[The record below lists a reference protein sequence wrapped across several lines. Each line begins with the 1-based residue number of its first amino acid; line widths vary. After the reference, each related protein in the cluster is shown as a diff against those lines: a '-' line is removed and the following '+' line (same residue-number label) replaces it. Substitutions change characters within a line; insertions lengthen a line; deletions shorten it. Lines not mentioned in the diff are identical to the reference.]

1 MSKKKINPN
10 SYDSSN
16 IKVLKGL
23 DGIKEN
29 PAMYIGSTSEKGLHH
44 LVRELLDNS
53 VDEVLAGACT
63 EIRVKITPENEVVVY
78 DNGRGIPTEINK
90 HTNVSSLETVF
101 TFIHAGGK
109 FDNQAYKVSG
119 GLHGVGI
126 TAVNALSEYLEV
138 TVKRSGKIHF
148 LSFSYGEVKEKLKVI
163 GSTSETGT
171 KVKFKPNKDIF
182 RETVIFNFEKISIWC
197 EQLAFLNKNLKVI
210 VTDLRG
216 ETRQKEF
223 LFSGGIKDYVK
234 IIQKEESLFEE
245 IIYGDET
252 LEEVSVEFALS
263 YSVGFDNEFLFF
275 CNNIQ
280 NLEGGTHEDGL
291 RDALIREIKNYFKEF
306 NFYEK
311 NKDIIYN
318 DIREGLTGIVSV
330 KHFDPQY
337 EGQTKTKLGNFE
349 VRRIVSEVVG
359 KIFSIFLFK
368 NPDFA
373 KKIVNKI
380 ILAKEARIDAKRAK
394 EIVRKKFSLFSSS
407 LIGKLAACSSKNPAE
422 REFIIVEG
430 DSAAGTLKMGRDRRI
445 QAVFPVRG
453 KIVNVEKNKN
463 KNLFKVKEIRDLI
476 IALGTGIGKEFDI
489 SKLNYHKV
497 IIATDADPDGGHIK
511 SLLLVF
517 FFRYMNEL
525 FLNGNIYLAQPPLY
539 QFRVKLKQGK
549 KKIYYV
555 SPIGSKKRLNKLRE
569 KWSGKDFVIKH
580 YKGLGEMDEDQLWDT
595 TIDPSRR
602 ILKRVTIFDILKAEE
617 KVGLLMGD
625 NVEVRRDFIM
635 QNPKFFGIWEDG
647 KTKTEDLF
655 MKL

>member
-1 MSKKKINPN
+1 MKKNKVQPN
-10 SYDSSN
+10 SYESSN

-29 PAMYIGSTSEKGLHH
+29 PAMYIGSTSEEGLHH

-63 EIRVKITPENEVVVY
+63 EIGVKITPENEVVVF

-90 HTNVSSLETVF
+90 DTNVSSLETVF

-138 TVKRSGKIHF
+138 TVKRNGKIYF
-148 LSFSYGEVKEKLKVI
+148 LSFSYGDVKGELKEI

-171 KVKFKPNKDIF
+171 KIKFKPNKDIF
-182 RETVIFNFEKISIWC
+182 QETVVFSFEKISEWC
-197 EQLAFLNKNLKVI
+197 KQLAFLNRNLKVSI
-210 VTDLRG
+210 TDLRS
-216 ETRQKEF
+216 EKQQKEF
-223 LFSGGIKDYVK
+223 FFSGGIEDYVK
-234 IIQKEESLFEE
+234 IIQEEESLFEE
-245 IIYGDET
+245 VIYGNET
-252 LEEVSVEFALS
+252 IEGIGVEFALT
-263 YSVGFDNEFLFF
+263 YSVGFNNKFLFF

-280 NLEGGTHEDGL
+280 NIGGGTHEDGL
-291 RDALIREIKNYFKEF
+291 RDALIRETKNYFKEF
-306 NFYEK
+306 NLYEK
-311 NKDIIYN
+311 NKDVVYN
-318 DIREGLTGIVSV
+318 DIREGLTGIVSI

-337 EGQTKTKLGNFE
+337 EGQTKLKLRNFE
-349 VRRIVSEVVG
+349 VRRITSEAVG
-359 KIFSIFLFK
+359 KVFSNFLLK

-373 KKIVNKI
+373 KKIVNKVI
-380 ILAKEARIDAKRAK
+380 IAKEARIDAKRVK
-394 EIVRKKFSLFSSS
+394 DIVRKKSTLFSSS

-453 KIVNVEKNKN
+453 KIVNVEKSKN

-497 IIATDADPDGGHIK
+497 IIMTDADPDGGHIK

-539 QFRVKLKQGK
+539 QFRVKLQHGK

-555 SPIGSKKRLNKLRE
+555 SPIGFKKRLDELRK
-569 KWSGKDFVIKH
+569 KWSGKDYVIKH

-595 TIDPSRR
+595 TVDPSRR

-635 QNPKFFGIWEDG
+635 QNPKFFGVGDDG
-647 KTKTEDLF
+647 KVKTEDLF